1 MQKHAFERRPQQ
13 PVRTFAVEGKV
24 AVLVVSDERK
34 ALRKRMH
41 ANLVRPSGFQF
52 GIKISH
58 RTETLE
64 HRKIVCADIP
74 SDEARTLR
82 SPEGR
87 R

>member
-64 HRKIVCADIP
+64 HRKNRMRRH
-74 SDEARTLR
+74 SFRR
-82 SPEGR
+82 SAHSALS
-87 R
+87 